1 MPRRPHIAAGLLS
14 PASISFFAVFLNFRR
29 RATRLG
35 GAALVC
41 VLGLTAASVARAQ
54 APVRIFAPNYNL
66 WTVFNAEPRF
76 SARWGMRAEV
86 IYRRAS
92 WAQAL
97 QQCQFRV
104 APVWNP
110 RPDLQL
116 SVGYLFSRNFRY
128 GDYPVLRTFSENR
141 LYEQLLLRS
150 TFGRFALAHR
160 YRLEQRWQCPAL
172 AADPTRFVTVYTNRA
187 RYQTRLSRP
196 LGSDALGPYAAI
208 SGEVFV
214 SFGSKVANNIFDQA
228 RAYGGIGWQF
238 TPAVGLELG
247 YLHQLSAQGNGRIFE
262 ANHTLQ
268 FTLIFNPTWAEQG
281 TLRPQTTDSMD

>member
-1 MPRRPHIAAGLLS
+1 M
-14 PASISFFAVFLNFRR
+14 FLNFRR
-29 RATRLG
+29 RVTRLG

-41 VLGLTAASVARAQ
+41 VLGLTAAPVTRAQ
-54 APVRIFAPNYNL
+54 APVRVFAPNHNL

-86 IYRRAS
+86 IYRRAD
-92 WAQAL
+92 WARVP
-97 QQCQFRV
+97 QQFQLRM
-104 APVWNP
+104 APIWNP

-150 TFGRFALAHR
+150 AFGRFALAHR
-160 YRLEQRWQCPAL
+160 YRLEQRWQRPAL
-172 AADPTRFVTVYTNRA
+172 VADPTRFVTVYTNRA
-187 RYQTRLSRP
+187 RYQARLTHP
-196 LGSDALGPYAAI
+196 LGPDALGPYAAV

-214 SFGSKVANNIFDQA
+214 SFGNRVANNIFDQA
-228 RAYGGIGWQF
+228 RAYGAIGWQF
-238 TPAVGLELG
+238 TSATGLEMG

-268 FTLIFNPTWAEQG
+268 FTLAFNPTWAKSD
-281 TLRPQTTDSMD
+281 TPRPQTNDAAD